1 MIPGEIRPAEGLIEI
16 NFGRSTKTVRVSN
29 TGDRPIQVGSHF
41 HFIEVNKFLEFDREQ
56 SVGMHLNIPSGTAV
70 RFEPG
75 EEKEVELTEFGG
87 KQHVFGLNKLTE
99 GSTHN
104 KEEIVEKASE
114 GGYKGAESK

>member
-1 MIPGEIRPAEGLIEI
+1 MIPGEIRPADREIEI
-16 NFGRSTKTVRVSN
+16 NVGRPKKKIRVSN

-41 HFIEVNKFLEFDREQ
+41 HFIEVNKFLEFDREEA
-56 SVGMHLNIPSGTAV
+56 VGMHLNIPSGTAV

-87 KQHVFGLNKLTE
+87 KRHVFGLNKLTE

-104 KEEIVEKASE
+104 KDEIVGKATE
-114 GGYKGAESK
+114 GGYKGAGNK